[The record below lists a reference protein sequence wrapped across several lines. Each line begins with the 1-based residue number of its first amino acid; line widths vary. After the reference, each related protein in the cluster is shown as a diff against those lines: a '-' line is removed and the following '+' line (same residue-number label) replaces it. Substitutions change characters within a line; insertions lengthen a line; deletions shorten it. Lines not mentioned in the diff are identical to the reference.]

1 MKSRE
6 RVKILLSVICCLFLV
21 AILAGCSG
29 SKDGRQAGGPQATQI
44 DSYSIADATGDWG
57 FPSPYSHY
65 QRGPGYIR
73 MSLIFETLVWKDA
86 DNFIPGLAKS
96 WHYDKE
102 ANTYI
107 FELREDVKWHNGEP
121 FTAADVVFTYQYL
134 KKHPYAFTD
143 TEAVETV
150 TADGNTVTI
159 TLSRPFAPFLD
170 AVAGTVPILPQHIW
184 EDVTEPDNFRAP
196 EAAIGT
202 GPFKYGDYSK
212 EHGTYLYLANEDYH
226 GGKVLVNELKF
237 VKVTEEMTATA
248 MQNGEVH
255 AGSIKPEMAEQLRGS
270 GKTVMN
276 SPYYW
281 NAKLMINH
289 QKEPLSNKE
298 LRQALGY
305 AIDRQELVD
314 IAKRGEGLPG
324 SAGLIPPDS
333 EWFAPAANQYT
344 PNPALMTQLLEGLGY
359 VMSNGFF
366 AKDGKTLELELI
378 YSGGIG
384 GSTNFTRD
392 AEMLKQQLES
402 AGIKVTLRSMES
414 KAVDDRVLNW
424 NFDLALSGHGG
435 LGGDPLQMNRSIIGK
450 SFNSARYEANEELVK
465 VLKQQLG
472 AMDEQQRL
480 ALVQKAQELYA
491 DDLPALTLYYP
502 KWYWAHDGR
511 INLYYTRG
519 GVALGVPIVINR
531 LAFVQ

>member
-1 MKSRE
+1 MLSIKDLTVSYNGVTVLDRVSLELPAGGTLAVIGESGAGKSTLGLTAAGLIEGKVQGQVLWRGRDLYALSAPE
-6 RVKILLSVICCLFLV
+6 RV
-21 AILAGCSG
+21 
-29 SKDGRQAGGPQATQI
+29 D
-44 DSYSIADATGDWG
+44 
-57 FPSPYSHY
+57 
-65 QRGPGYIR
+65 
-73 MSLIFETLVWKDA
+73 
-86 DNFIPGLAKS
+86 
-96 WHYDKE
+96 
-102 ANTYI
+102 
-107 FELREDVKWHNGEP
+107 
-121 FTAADVVFTYQYL
+121 
-134 KKHPYAFTD
+134 
-143 TEAVETV
+143 
-150 TADGNTVTI
+150 I
-159 TLSRPFAPFLD
+159 T
-170 AVAGTVPILPQHIW
+170 
-184 EDVTEPDNFRAP
+184 
-196 EAAIGT
+196 
-202 GPFKYGDYSK
+202 
-212 EHGTYLYLANEDYH
+212 
-226 GGKVLVNELKF
+226 
-237 VKVTEEMTATA
+237 
-248 MQNGEVH
+248 
-255 AGSIKPEMAEQLRGS
+255 
-270 GKTVMN
+270 
-276 SPYYW
+276 
-281 NAKLMINH
+281 
-289 QKEPLSNKE
+289 
-298 LRQALGY
+298 
-305 AIDRQELVD
+305 
-314 IAKRGEGLPG
+314 KRGEGLSG

-333 EWFAPAANQYT
+333 EWFAPAANQYP

-392 AEMLKQQLES
+392 AEMIKQQLEK

-511 INLYYTRG
+511 IDLYYTRG